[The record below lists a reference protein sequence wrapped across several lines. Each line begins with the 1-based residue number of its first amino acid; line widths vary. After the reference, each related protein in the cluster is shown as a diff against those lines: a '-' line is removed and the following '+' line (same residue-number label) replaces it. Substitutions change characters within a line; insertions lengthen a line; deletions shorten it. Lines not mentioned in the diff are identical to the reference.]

1 MNPHTG
7 LQVFLDVL
15 LGAGSKTAYPTS
27 VILGSEISDLMLSHW
42 SGLDWA
48 FVSDPASARSSSSDT
63 SV

>member
-27 VILGSEISDLMLSHW
+27 VILGS
-42 SGLDWA
+42 
-48 FVSDPASARSSSSDT
+48 
-63 SV
+63 